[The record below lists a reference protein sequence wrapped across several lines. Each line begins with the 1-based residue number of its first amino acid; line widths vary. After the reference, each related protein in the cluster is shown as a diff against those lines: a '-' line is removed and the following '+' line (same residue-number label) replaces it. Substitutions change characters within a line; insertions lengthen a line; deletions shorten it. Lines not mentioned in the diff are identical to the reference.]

1 MSFDRGHVADAAVVV
16 SKHAAVMSFE
26 VEGEMIRPRECP
38 VTHFAL
44 EGFVARV
51 LADVPCQLVGP
62 GELPAA
68 VLPRADVRLL
78 AGVGPQ
84 VSLQV
89 AGLGVALPAARV
101 PARVGRQLPAGKAG
115 FDDPV

>member
-1 MSFDRGHVADAAVVV
+1 MSFDGGHVAKVAVVV